1 MLDLKPTVCWRETIL
16 TDVSG
21 PHSFIMLHFHTPPQ
35 VILNLAI
42 HQAHL
47 LNEPPTP
54 LSSAINHHL
63 ATGQWAQSK
72 GTLRSLTNSRWETV
86 RARKEER
93 SRRWKKGQYIENRE
107 ERVRNR
113 V

>member
-1 MLDLKPTVCWRETIL
+1 M